1 MMKKL
6 SNYAKAVLFILIA
19 IILIVFVVKLS
30 SIKLSESKD
39 NINNIIVLEKLRAA
53 AKLVIWEQD
62 FVINN
67 VTEKEKKYFNLDFL
81 TFQEKVITS
90 ARGRIGFHIDL
101 ADTVNTKIVV
111 KNDLIEIYAS
121 LELTYVSID
130 NSTINQ
136 IREASIDPTIKIDKE
151 EIIKNLNELALREH
165 LKPAILQAKAASLS
179 EQEENLERITGRKV
193 KIYITQYPTIDGA
206 LKKILNK
213 G

>member
-1 MMKKL
+1 MKKL

>member
-6 SNYAKAVLFILIA
+6 SNYAKAILFLLIA

-179 EQEENLERITGRKV
+179 EQEENLERITDRKV

>member
-1 MMKKL
+1 MVKKL